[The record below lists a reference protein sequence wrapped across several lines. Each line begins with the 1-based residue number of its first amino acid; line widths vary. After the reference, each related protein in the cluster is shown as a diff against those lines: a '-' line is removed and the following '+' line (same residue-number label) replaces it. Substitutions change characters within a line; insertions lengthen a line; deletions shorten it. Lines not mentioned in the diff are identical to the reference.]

1 MQAAAFIL
9 HVADAVSMV
18 AVTARCTMI
27 VRIGQGG
34 LAFEHVPGVVKHNRH
49 DAGDLSDQKQ
59 PEQPRAEAAL
69 RVQRSQRPPLD
80 LEVPVKLGHFVLY
93 SETRVARY
101 LWRCCRQATV
111 SEAGRVLIVGKA
123 WRVARVSLPPERNNF
138 STTDSGR
145 RLMYKLDAGSQPEC
159 NAHRDHRSGSVRNA
173 RQGFSNSENTW
184 RIGAPLVGFRTCA
197 PNRYEPLQAG
207 PGRAQDSMRGSRGAG
222 DHHERMPM
230 MLG

>member
-1 MQAAAFIL
+1 MTRNPAAIHTHAHGKAVCGTFQIRDEDFGGRSSRIGSALAIVRDGGATNSTAIRVNTAIGIVTGMTPQVMMQAAAFIL

-123 WRVARVSLPPERNNF
+123 WR
-138 STTDSGR
+138 
-145 RLMYKLDAGSQPEC
+145 
-159 NAHRDHRSGSVRNA
+159 
-173 RQGFSNSENTW
+173 
-184 RIGAPLVGFRTCA
+184 
-197 PNRYEPLQAG
+197 
-207 PGRAQDSMRGSRGAG
+207 
-222 DHHERMPM
+222 
-230 MLG
+230 